1 MNIKDFIKEKFSSG
15 EWLGCTK
22 KQIYEAIGTKS
33 TFERKAVDDVLNAI
47 EKDGIVV
54 KVEGKF
60 LSPFDCG
67 YLRGT
72 IRGNERGFAFVTA
85 DNGEDYFIPHKS
97 LNGACNKD
105 EVLIRKVVSD
115 RGSSDEA
122 SGKGYFARSN

>member
-22 KQIYEAIGTKS
+22 KQIYEVIGTKS

-60 LSPFDCG
+60 LSPS
-67 YLRGT
+67 
-72 IRGNERGFAFVTA
+72 IA
-85 DNGEDYFIPHKS
+85 DK
-97 LNGACNKD
+97 
-105 EVLIRKVVSD
+105 
-115 RGSSDEA
+115 
-122 SGKGYFARSN
+122 